1 LAEVV
6 FALQSFAAAFTS
18 AQGKELS
25 AKTRKAIMKAKIFMN
40 FKGSGLILLKTKFL
54 TSVPDDLQ
62 AVTPC
67 LIQSWTA
74 LPERNINL

>member
-1 LAEVV
+1 
-6 FALQSFAAAFTS
+6 
-18 AQGKELS
+18 
-25 AKTRKAIMKAKIFMN
+25 MKAKIFMN